1 MRKNFNL
8 PTSTITNVH
17 RSVLQDR
24 KNNEKNVIIDL
35 NPELPKTP
43 KDLKGYYVLQPIK
56 SKNSMTD

>member
-17 RSVLQDR
+17 RSVLQDQ
-24 KNNEKNVIIDL
+24 NNEKNVNIDL